1 MTPLPYA
8 NNQILFSDNMRTVSL
23 RDSSAYCQYST
34 SFPQLVVL
42 LKSKGVGEVAKIQ
55 SYYAEHFLIR
65 LWQNTLSGPRHFE
78 KSHGLCLCNTP
89 HYELLPKFYKF

>member
-1 MTPLPYA
+1 MLVQGGEGWGVVWRCKCRYVKKKKKTRTMTPLPYA

-65 LWQNTLSGPRHFE
+65 L
-78 KSHGLCLCNTP
+78 
-89 HYELLPKFYKF
+89 